1 MTAFP
6 SFCHRTTSK
15 PFDVQHWLQI
25 GQYLFR
31 RLNMVKNERKTYTF
45 IYVNT
50 LINEQLQQS
59 KINLVVEYKKG
70 LNKE

>member
-1 MTAFP
+1 M
-6 SFCHRTTSK
+6 K
-15 PFDVQHWLQI
+15 EKL
-25 GQYLFR
+25 
-31 RLNMVKNERKTYTF
+31 KTF

-50 LINEQLQQS
+50 LINEQSQQS